1 MRSAECGMRTCSG
14 SSVGARHSSRHSAF
28 RIPHSALGGEGRG
41 GEDRR
46 RVRHAAPRLGGRRLQ
61 EGGRREGRGSGVRR
75 GPGPAG
81 PGTRRPDG
89 RRRRPA
95 GAGARAAG
103 DVPAEARVQ
112 RVRVVPRARPAR
124 IRPCHGA
131 EMHGYRYTGSSP
143 TGLLVA
149 RNKSLTKKILAYHGI
164 RVPAFAEFHPGE
176 KPLRPSELR
185 FPLIVKPLLED
196 ASIGIAQ
203 ASVVEDDG
211 SLADRVK
218 FIHEKFNQAAIV
230 EELIEGRELYVGLL
244 GNDKL
249 QVLPIVE
256 MTFGEAEAAEQRIAT
271 YKAKWDEEYRKR
283 KRIKN
288 VFAKGLADELT
299 AKIGDLCATAFHA
312 LWLQDYGRVDL
323 RLTHDDE
330 VYVLEVNPNPFL
342 AFEHEMA
349 NAAEKAGL
357 SYDEFIQRIVDEAM
371 KRDQVR

>member
-1 MRSAECGMRTCSG
+1 MGSPRCWRCTATATPARRPPGYWSRATNRSR
-14 SSVGARHSSRHSAF
+14 RRSSRTTASVSL
-28 RIPHSALGGEGRG
+28 PS
-41 GEDRR
+41 
-46 RVRHAAPRLGGRRLQ
+46 P
-61 EGGRREGRGSGVRR
+61 SS
-75 GPGPAG
+75 
-81 PGTRRPDG
+81 T
-89 RRRRPA
+89 
-95 GAGARAAG
+95 
-103 DVPAEARVQ
+103 
-112 RVRVVPRARPAR
+112 PAR
-124 IRPCHGA
+124 SRW
-131 EMHGYRYTGSSP
+131 
-143 TGLLVA
+143 
-149 RNKSLTKKILAYHGI
+149 
-164 RVPAFAEFHPGE
+164 
-176 KPLRPSELR
+176 PSELR

-288 VFAKGLADELT
+288 VFATGLAADLT

-323 RLTHDDE
+323 RLTHGDE

-371 KRDQVR
+371 KRG